1 MEDILRQLSVILRG
15 MWLYRWWGLAAAWI
29 VGPIAAA
36 FIYLLPDRYESSA
49 RVYVD
54 TQSILKP
61 LMSGLAV
68 QPNVDQ
74 QISIL
79 SRTLI
84 SRPNVEKL
92 IRMADL
98 DIATKTKEDRE
109 ALILGVTKSLQIREA
124 GRDNIYTLAYT
135 DTDPERAKRVVQ
147 SMVSIFVE
155 SGLGDKRKDS
165 DTARRFIEEQIKT
178 YEQKLVE
185 AENRLKEYKLRNM
198 NTIGAGGQDYFRKMT
213 EVSEQLNQAKLALRE
228 AEMSRDA
235 LKRQL
240 SGEETIV
247 LPERMSSASLAA
259 VPVPELDGR
268 IETLKKSLDG
278 LLQKYTDKHPDV
290 VGARKVI
297 EELEAQKAQELHAR
311 QKAAAAAS
319 AAGGSVPVPTSN
331 VNPVF
336 QQMRLSFA
344 EAEANVASLRA
355 RVSEYEGR
363 IQQLGA
369 ASRTVPQLE
378 TEFTQLNRDYNINK
392 SNYDALVARRESA
405 AMAVEMGATSGVA
418 DFRLIDPPTVP
429 SKPSAP
435 NRLLMMPGA
444 GLAALFFGAIV
455 CFLISQVRPVF
466 TDIHVL
472 REVTGL
478 AVLGA
483 VSMIADSDRLR
494 NQRRGKIVFLGG
506 VGSLVGLFGAMTAW
520 LLLARMG

>member
-15 MWLYRWWGLAAAWI
+15 MWLNRWWGLAAAWI
-29 VGPIAAA
+29 VGPIVAAVV
-36 FIYLLPDRYESSA
+36 YLLPDRYESSA

-74 QISIL
+74 QINIL

-98 DIATKTKEDRE
+98 DLSAKNKEDRE
-109 ALILGVTKSLQIREA
+109 ALVLAVTKSLQIREA

-135 DTDPERAKRVVQ
+135 DTDRDRAKRVVQ

-165 DTARRFIEEQIKT
+165 DTARRFIEEQIKA
-178 YEQKLVE
+178 YEQKLID
-185 AENRLKEYKLRNM
+185 AEDRLKEYKLRNM
-198 NTIGAGGQDYFRKMT
+198 NTMGTGGQDYFRKMT

-228 AEMSRDA
+228 AENSRDS
-235 LKRQL
+235 LRRQF
-240 SGEETIV
+240 SGEETVV
-247 LPERMSSASLAA
+247 LPEKMSSASLAA

-268 IETLKKSLDG
+268 IEAMKKNLDG
-278 LLQKYTDKHPDV
+278 MLLKYTDRHPDV
-290 VGARKVI
+290 VGTRKVI
-297 EELEAQKAQELHAR
+297 EELEAQKTQEIQAR
-311 QKAAAAAS
+311 RKAAAAS
-319 AAGGSVPVPTSN
+319 ASAGAAVAPSAN
-331 VNPVF
+331 ANPVF
-336 QQMRLSFA
+336 QQMKLSLA
-344 EAEANVASLRA
+344 EAEANVASLHA
-355 RVSEYEGR
+355 RVSEYESR
-363 IQQLGA
+363 LAQLGA
-369 ASRTVPQLE
+369 ASRTLPQLE
-378 TEFTQLNRDYNINK
+378 TEFTQLNRDYDVNK
-392 SNYDALVARRESA
+392 KNYDALVARRESA
-405 AMAVEMGATSGVA
+405 TMAVEMGATSGVA

-435 NRLLMMPGA
+435 NRLLLMPGA
-444 GLAALFFGAIV
+444 GVVALLVGALV
-455 CFLISQVRPVF
+455 SLLFSQIRPTF
-466 TDIHVL
+466 ADTQVL

-478 AVLGA
+478 AVLGG
-483 VSMIADSDRLR
+483 VSMIADPDRQR
-494 NQRRGKIVFLGG
+494 TQRRGKIAFLGG
-506 VGSLVGLFGAMTAW
+506 VGALVGMFGAMTVW